1 MAESRETVK
10 GKEVPT
16 PQLVVRRLATPDQPR
31 QYHVVDAFG
40 PVKFDVFTPN
50 ISAIERAVTERVYY
64 VKEQGV
70 LVRPP
75 QPSVNV
81 VKRLCGFQERLDE
94 QLVKVHGKFAR
105 WSLERTVAHYSGQK
119 RKLYEK
125 ARVQYMK
132 RGYKTS
138 DANVEAFLKWEKI
151 NSTPS
156 TKSWSERVCRVIS
169 PRSPVYR
176 LLLGSYLL
184 GIEKK
189 VIEGV
194 DRVLAGYRPPGW
206 HPLPTVLKGLD
217 TFEMARVVKEKFDR
231 FNNPVVVMTDAT
243 RWDQHV
249 SKPQLRWEHRQY
261 LKFFAH
267 TKQKE
272 FLRKLLNAQLDNKCK
287 GKARGG
293 EVEYEV
299 EGTRMSGDIN
309 TSMGNCLLMV
319 ANMVSVLDL
328 MAIDDFELGN
338 NGDDTFII
346 MEAPVYNARF
356 KNDVFTKLWRDV
368 GFNMKLE
375 GVAYILEQISFCQT
389 RPVYDGLKYRMVRE
403 IEPVLT
409 KDCISLKPLQNP
421 KMRAAYLWNI
431 SAGGLALTHGI
442 PVMQS
447 FYEAFKRGALR
458 YTNNKRMLNKY
469 NTYFNEDRFN
479 YNYLVADNTTT
490 VSPVDSDARVSFAL
504 AFDVSPAH
512 QRVIENNYNKLILDV
527 NTVTNQP
534 TDYLEV

>member
-1 MAESRETVK
+1 MN
-10 GKEVPT
+10 T
-16 PQLVVRRLATPDQPR
+16 PQLVVRHLATPDQPR
-31 QYHVVDAFG
+31 QYHFVDATG

-50 ISAIERAVTERVYY
+50 ISALERAVTERVYY
-64 VKEQGV
+64 VKEAGQ
-70 LVRPP
+70 LVQPP
-75 QPSVNV
+75 QPVTNVN
-81 VKRLCGFQERLDE
+81 KRLKRFEEKLDKA
-94 QLVKVHGKFAR
+94 LLKSHGTLAR
-105 WSLERTVAHYSGQK
+105 WGLERTVAHYSGQK
-119 RKLYEK
+119 RKLYER
-125 ARVQYMK
+125 ARVQYSR

-138 DANVEAFLKWEKI
+138 DASVEAFLKWEKI
-151 NSTPS
+151 NSTPE
-156 TKSWSERVCRVIS
+156 TKAWSERVCRVIS
-169 PRSPVYR
+169 PRKPVYR

-184 GIEKK
+184 GLEKR
-189 VIEGV
+189 VVEGV

-206 HPLPTVLKGLD
+206 NPLPTILKGLD

-231 FNNPVVVMTDAT
+231 FNSPVVVMTDAT

-261 LKFFAH
+261 PKFFAH
-267 TKQKE
+267 TKQRR
-272 FLRKLLNAQLDNKCK
+272 FLQELLKAQLDNKCK

-293 EVEYEV
+293 EVEYKV

-328 MAIDDFELGN
+328 MNIDNFELGN

-346 MEAPVYNARF
+346 MESSDYNALF
-356 KNDVFTKLWRDV
+356 SSTTFTKLWRDV

-409 KDCISLKPLQNP
+409 KDCISLKPLANP

-442 PVMQS
+442 PVMQA
-447 FYEAFKRGALR
+447 FYESFKRGALR
-458 YTNNKRMLNKY
+458 YTSNVRMLNKY
-469 NTYFNEDRFN
+469 SNYFNEDRFN
-479 YNYLVADNTTT
+479 YNYLVADNTAS
-490 VSPVDSDARVSFAL
+490 VSSVDSEARVSFAL
-504 AFDVSPAH
+504 AFDVSPAQ
-512 QRVIENNYNKLILDV
+512 QRAIENNYDQLILDV
-527 NTVTNQP
+527 NTVSNRP
-534 TDYLEV
+534 TDYLKV